1 VLFILVNL
9 MIIYELKQLTKVV
22 SCWAWAV

>member
-9 MIIYELKQLTKVV
+9 MIINELKQLTKVV
-22 SCWAWAV
+22 PCWTWPV